1 MAPITARGACKL
13 AAVAMLLA
21 VSVQVAGGQTSGPEP
36 PLPPLPAPAPARPGP
51 VFASPADERLAFP
64 EPTADPL
71 EGSGIPPHERDPFLA
86 GPLMNLISGDRWSL
100 EDDPAAGQSKRLRRQ
115 ASANIRDPSPDTA
128 NFPNSAFT
136 LPKGRGYFET
146 SPLGLYG
153 KSNTQAPV
161 YQWEY
166 LFRYAVTDMLEF
178 RLFSNGIT
186 HQSASRGQPAV
197 TGYSPLA
204 FDFKMH
210 LIEENRDYF
219 IPAMG
224 LELYIQTTF
233 GSPAFNSGT
242 QPSMN
247 LLFDHSLPGKMN
259 FEWNAGMSGI
269 QDGLGRT
276 RYQFSFQWAFQRQ
289 VVEDFDV
296 FVHGFVNEA
305 ALPRLIQFR
314 TVTGSEVI
322 HRTTL
327 GSVPT
332 ANVVGVGGIWTVNDR
347 ISVFGSYNFGTTT
360 GSPREIALL
369 GFAVAF

>member
-1 MAPITARGACKL
+1 AAALAFVLALALVRREARGQA
-13 AAVAMLLA
+13 
-21 VSVQVAGGQTSGPEP
+21 PEP
-36 PLPPLPAPAPARPGP
+36 PLPPLPGP
-51 VFASPADERLAFP
+51 VAATPPPRPRVQIASWDDETLVFP
-64 EPTADPL
+64 EPDADPL
-71 EGSGIPPHERDPFLA
+71 EGSGIAPNERDPFLA
-86 GPLMNLISGDRWSL
+86 GPLMNLLSGDRWSL
-100 EDDPAAGQSKRLRRQ
+100 EDDPAAGESKRLRRQ
-115 ASANIRDPSPDTA
+115 ANANIRDPSPDTA

-136 LPKGRGYFET
+136 LPKGRGYLET

-153 KSNTQAPV
+153 KSNTQGAV

-166 LFRYAVTDMLEF
+166 LLRYAVTDMLEV
-178 RLFSNGIT
+178 RLFSNGLT
-186 HQSASRGQPAV
+186 HQNATRNQPAV

-204 FDFKMH
+204 FDFKIH
-210 LIEENRDYF
+210 LLEENRAYW

-233 GSPAFNSGT
+233 GTPALNSGT

-289 VVEDFDV
+289 VFEDFDV
-296 FVHGFVNEA
+296 FIHGFINEA

-314 TVTGSEVI
+314 SVAANEVI
-322 HRTTL
+322 HRTAL

-332 ANVVGVGGIWTVNDR
+332 ANVIGAGGIWTVNDR

-360 GSPREIALL
+360 GSPSHIALT